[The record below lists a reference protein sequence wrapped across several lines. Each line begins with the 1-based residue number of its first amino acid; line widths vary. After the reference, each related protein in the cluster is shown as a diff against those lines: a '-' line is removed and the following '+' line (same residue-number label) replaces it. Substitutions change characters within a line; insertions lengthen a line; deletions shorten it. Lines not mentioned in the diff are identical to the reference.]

1 MVLPMSR
8 SRRRIASPGRRAT
21 LQADLFPDNESYV
34 RAVHD
39 QGLAFDLD
47 TLAHGLGRRRMLMV
61 LGGGRSV
68 SRPALPLRRRRPPPA
83 SRPRPP
89 RARRAVGEI
98 SEETAG
104 PYPGD
109 GSNGPDVLAEDG
121 IVRQDITSSFGSS
134 TTTAEGV
141 PLTIE
146 LTLVD
151 VGAGGTPLVTSQV
164 ALPEAACEE
173 VFATD
178 GYSTSVRNLSRVS
191 LTTDVVFSDDEGE
204 SQLARMSGSV
214 SAGCTAALTVGV

>member
-1 MVLPMSR
+1 M
-8 SRRRIASPGRRAT
+8 
-21 LQADLFPDNESYV
+21 
-34 RAVHD
+34 
-39 QGLAFDLD
+39 
-47 TLAHGLGRRRMLMV
+47 
-61 LGGGRSV
+61 
-68 SRPALPLRRRRPPPA
+68 
-83 SRPRPP
+83 
-89 RARRAVGEI
+89 GEI

-191 LTTDVVFSDDEGE
+191 PTTDVVFSDDEGE
-204 SQLARMSGSV
+204 SQLAQMSGSV